1 MNDTDLDRLRAMRAG
16 LDREIE
22 APDPRLLAD
31 LRRSFTAEQ
40 LETDSL
46 DDLLIEEPPALTG
59 RASRRQLLL
68 AGLGGAAACGLV
80 VGGVRFFQ
88 ARQPAS
94 PPAPG
99 VPAVPGTPT
108 APVPAGGP
116 AGTPA
121 PAGYPPG
128 AALPMTR
135 NPLPPPVVPT
145 AVSASP
151 RKPRP
156 DGGLTPPP
164 LGGQEV
170 GVPVVLVF
178 EEFGDEKG
186 SAPDPRA
193 IRRWQDSGELR
204 REGSGGTEAT
214 LRRTEATSYRFFD
227 YGSEQVYKGV
237 PYAGHQEAGE
247 RTVPVETRPSLGSQD
262 PVKLLTETVQSLPAE
277 QQRFGVVGYWTIR
290 TVAERVVAAGPSMPA
305 ALRVAYIKALQRV
318 EGVEVTG
325 ANSNPAG
332 GPFDEMRISW
342 MNAIGTAAVG
352 VRFDATT
359 GLVTEYLDQRYL
371 DNRVCMPRE
380 TGQCMLQYMLTVRYQ
395 PG

>member
-94 PPAPG
+94 PAAPG

-204 REGSGGTEAT
+204 HTGGGGIEAT
-214 LRRTEATSYRFFD
+214 LRRAEATSYRYFD
-227 YGSEQVYKGV
+227 YGSEQAYKGV
-237 PYAGHQEAGE
+237 PYAGHQETGD
-247 RTVPVETRPSLGSQD
+247 RTVLWPSAVGVLDPD
-262 PVKLLTETVQSLPAE
+262 PVKLLTETVQGLSADK
-277 QQRFGVVGYWTIR
+277 QRLGVVGYWTIR
-290 TVAERVVAAGPSMPA
+290 TVVEKLVMDGPTMLPVVRA
-305 ALRVAYIKALQRV
+305 AYIRALQRV

-332 GPFDEMRISW
+332 GPFDEIRISW

-352 VRFDATT
+352 VRFDAAT
-359 GLVTEYLDQRYL
+359 GLVTEFLDQRYL